1 MRQVYLLTID
11 QYLYMDSDINLRYI
25 NYKTKL
31 AILSAIIFFVVT
43 FLFGQVYPHHTD
55 AAIHVLRS
63 QWILEHGWFPYD
75 EYAFDQKDFYVYPPV
90 FHILGA
96 VSKLIFD
103 TYLVVPAAAGASSV
117 LMTYV
122 LVAIW
127 YNRSIALATSIVLS
141 LNPFFILWSARMY
154 VGTTITA
161 GFLLTM
167 VLYSIYNKKK
177 EKKYL
182 YFAFLAGGSLSAV
195 KTYGP
200 AIVGIILFHYLWV
213 HRESLTEAAKSI
225 TLPLAS
231 AIIVSLPWPIRN
243 AILTGSPVP
252 KVYGRPIET
261 GVGGN
266 PADSGGNGHEI
277 LSLLNEVH
285 AFFLRA
291 LGVYPAPE
299 FLMQLREIHIL
310 LLILS
315 LVMPIIIIYIMMVG
329 IRNNKINAIW
339 WIWIGTFALL
349 YTIQRVVGGSGFKY
363 RHFITLTP
371 VFCLMFV
378 LGYRHISINYNLKR
392 LLGLL
397 LAGALL
403 IQMGGVAAQQ
413 TVYYETAWDP
423 ATDWVEQNVEHDEVI
438 YYHRTPRN
446 FAIRVDSAYKF
457 ITTTEKEGYVHPSE
471 NFSEVISDR
480 ADYVII
486 NDAALAGEKAKVK
499 IASKSG
505 VINKI
510 KTIDIKQP
518 IKIKDTTI
526 YQVDRKW
533 SIYKTKG
540 TSN

>member
-1 MRQVYLLTID
+1 
-11 QYLYMDSDINLRYI
+11 
-25 NYKTKL
+25 
-31 AILSAIIFFVVT
+31 
-43 FLFGQVYPHHTD
+43 
-55 AAIHVLRS
+55 
-63 QWILEHGWFPYD
+63 
-75 EYAFDQKDFYVYPPV
+75 
-90 FHILGA
+90 
-96 VSKLIFD
+96 
-103 TYLVVPAAAGASSV
+103 
-117 LMTYV
+117 
-122 LVAIW
+122 
-127 YNRSIALATSIVLS
+127 
-141 LNPFFILWSARMY
+141 
-154 VGTTITA
+154 
-161 GFLLTM
+161 
-167 VLYSIYNKKK
+167 
-177 EKKYL
+177 
-182 YFAFLAGGSLSAV
+182 
-195 KTYGP
+195 
-200 AIVGIILFHYLWV
+200 
-213 HRESLTEAAKSI
+213 
-225 TLPLAS
+225 
-231 AIIVSLPWPIRN
+231 
-243 AILTGSPVP
+243 
-252 KVYGRPIET
+252 
-261 GVGGN
+261 
-266 PADSGGNGHEI
+266 
-277 LSLLNEVH
+277 
-285 AFFLRA
+285 
-291 LGVYPAPE
+291 
-299 FLMQLREIHIL
+299 
-310 LLILS
+310 
-315 LVMPIIIIYIMMVG
+315 
-329 IRNNKINAIW
+329 
-339 WIWIGTFALL
+339 
-349 YTIQRVVGGSGFKY
+349 
-363 RHFITLTP
+363 
-371 VFCLMFV
+371 MFV

-499 IASKSG
+499 IANKSG